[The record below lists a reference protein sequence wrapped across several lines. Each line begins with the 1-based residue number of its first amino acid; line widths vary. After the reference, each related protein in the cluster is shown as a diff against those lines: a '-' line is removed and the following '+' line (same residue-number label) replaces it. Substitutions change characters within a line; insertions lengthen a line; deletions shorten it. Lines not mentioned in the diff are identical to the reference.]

1 MTISESGQA
10 CIPIL
15 SRTAGDHTARPR
27 ETRQNDI
34 METLQAYD
42 LLRPLGFF
50 TGLSPAILRDVAG
63 RCTQVMVPAGHIL
76 FHQGEP
82 SDSMY
87 IVSTGRL
94 DVTLEAASQR
104 PGSIYEAGRG
114 QIVGEMGILSG
125 APRSATVRSLR
136 DSMLFRLSKEAFEE
150 LLELHPALTRRIAVN
165 LSERLRQSNERVFQ
179 RHYGVKTFAIMPA
192 GELAPTTEF
201 TTKLIRYLGEIGSTR
216 LITKRIVTEAV
227 GSSDMSDS
235 RVVHWLNEQES
246 KYAYLI
252 YETDLQPSAWT
263 SRCIRQADRLLAV
276 TRFDGCKDL
285 NEIEQSLT
293 RMVSESP
300 RSHPRID
307 LILLHKESNFQP
319 VNTPEWLAGRSADK
333 HHHITSDSPK
343 DLRRLARVLAGKAV
357 GLVFGGG
364 GSRGFAHIGAIR
376 ALEEAG
382 VAIETIGGTSQGALI
397 AAQYA
402 MGLTPGEMIGINKV
416 LFRDFRPL
424 KGDRTIPVY
433 SFLTGKTSN
442 RGLQWMFG
450 KRYISDLKLPFFAV
464 SNNLSQAKVIVH
476 RDDPVWKAVRCSMAL
491 PGLMPP
497 VIEGGNLIVDGGVL
511 NNLPVDIMRD
521 HCNGAVIAVNVSPPI
536 DLIANCEDRDNLSF
550 WEFMRRKWFGK
561 KDGGSIPNMLEILM
575 RTAFLSSIHHR
586 ESMARYADLLV
597 HPPMVGVGLL
607 DWDKID
613 DLVEVGYQETRER
626 LKHWTDRPT
635 LRIEEP
641 GAETGLPLTEVQA

>member
-1 MTISESGQA
+1 
-10 CIPIL
+10 
-15 SRTAGDHTARPR
+15 
-27 ETRQNDI
+27 

-42 LLRPLGFF
+42 LLRPLSFF
-50 TGLSPAILRDVAG
+50 VGLSPAILRDVAS
-63 RCTQVMVPAGHIL
+63 RCTQVMLPAGHIL
-76 FHQGEP
+76 FRQGEP

-94 DVTLEAASQR
+94 DVSLEAESRR

-125 APRSATVRSLR
+125 AVRSATVRSLR
-136 DSMLFRLSKEAFEE
+136 DSLLFRLSKEAFEE
-150 LLELHPALTRRIAVN
+150 LLDRHPTLSRRIAVD
-165 LSERLRQSNERVFQ
+165 LSERLRKSNERVFE
-179 RHYGVKTFAIMPA
+179 RHYNVKTFTIIPA

-201 TTKLIRYLGEIGSTR
+201 TAKLIRVLSEIGSTR
-216 LITKRIVTEAV
+216 LITKRIVSEAV
-227 GSSDMSDS
+227 GSTDMTDS

-252 YETDLQPSAWT
+252 YEADLQPSAWT

-276 TRFDGCKDL
+276 TRFEGSRDP
-285 NEIEQSLT
+285 NEIEQFLT
-293 RMVSESP
+293 RMVAEMP

-307 LILLHKESNFQP
+307 LILLHREVGFQP
-319 VNTPEWLAGRSADK
+319 VNTPEWLAGRSAEK
-333 HHHITSDSPK
+333 HHHIANDSVK
-343 DLRRLARVLAGKAV
+343 DFRRLARVLAGKAV
-357 GLVFGGG
+357 GLVLGGG

-382 VAIETIGGTSQGALI
+382 IAIETIGGTSQGALI

-402 MGLTPGEMIGINKV
+402 MGLTPGEMIEVNKI
-416 LFRDFRPL
+416 LFRDYRPL
-424 KGDRTIPVY
+424 KGDRTIPVF

-442 RGLQWMFG
+442 KGLQWMFG

-476 RDDPVWKAVRCSMAL
+476 RDDPVWRAVRCSMAL

-521 HCNGAVIAVNVSPPI
+521 QCHGSVVAVNVSPPV
-536 DLIANCEDRDNLSF
+536 DLIANCEDKDNLSF

-586 ESMARYADLLV
+586 ETMARYADLLV
-597 HPPMVGVGLL
+597 HPPMAGVGLL

-613 DLVEVGYQETRER
+613 DLVEVGYQETRAR
-626 LKHWTDRPT
+626 LQHWTGRPGSST
-635 LRIEEP
+635 EAP
-641 GAETGLPLTEVQA
+641 GTEAGLPITRLPLTGVQA